1 MHIVKV
7 TATGGKITEAQWLA
21 RAETVHR
28 QLRPQ
33 LPTDYGRRMAEIFAT
48 GVEMWIAVEGERV
61 LGVAVFRM
69 IENTSAGRKLYVD
82 DLVSDETQ
90 RSQGVGK
97 LLLDGLTEEARQ
109 RGCQTFDLDSGTQ
122 RTDAH
127 RFYFRE
133 RMVVKVFGFTKPLTS
148 S

>member
-7 TATGGKITEAQWLA
+7 TAIGGQIIETPWLT

-33 LPTDYGRRMAEIFAT
+33 LPADYGKRMAEIFAT
-48 GVEMWIAVEGERV
+48 GVEMWIAVEDKSV

-90 RSQGVGK
+90 RSKGVGK
-97 LLLDGLTEEARQ
+97 LLLDGLTQEARQ

-133 RMVVKVFGFTKPLTS
+133 RMVVKVFGFTKPL
-148 S
+148 

>member
-7 TATGGKITEAQWLA
+7 TATGGKIVEAQWLV

-33 LPTDYGRRMAEIFAT
+33 LPAEYVKRMAEIFAT
-48 GVEMWIAVEGERV
+48 GVEMWIAVEDEEV
-61 LGVAVFRM
+61 LGVAVFRI
-69 IENTSAGRKLYVD
+69 IENTHAGRKLYVD
-82 DLVSDETQ
+82 DLVTDETQ
-90 RSQGVGK
+90 RSKGVGK
-97 LLLDGLTEEARQ
+97 LLLDGLTDEARR
-109 RGCQTFDLDSGTQ
+109 RGCLTVDLDSGTQ

-133 RMVVKVFGFTKPLTS
+133 RMVVRVFGFTKPL
-148 S
+148 

>member
-1 MHIVKV
+1 MQIVKV
-7 TATGGKITEAQWLA
+7 TATGGQIIEAEWLA

-33 LPTDYGRRMAEIFAT
+33 LPPDYSKRMAEIFAT
-48 GVEMWIAVEGERV
+48 GVEMWIAADSTTV
-61 LGVAVFRM
+61 LGLAVFR
-69 IENTSAGRKLYVD
+69 ISENTHAGRKLYVD

-90 RSQGVGK
+90 RSKGVGK
-97 LLLDGLTEEARQ
+97 CLLDALTEEARR
-109 RGCQTFDLDSGTQ
+109 RGCQTLDLDSGTQ

-133 RMVVKVFGFTKPLTS
+133 RMVVRVFGFTKAL
-148 S
+148 

>member
-7 TATGGKITEAQWLA
+7 TAIGGQIIEMEWLT

-33 LPTDYGRRMAEIFAT
+33 LPTNYGKRMTEIFAT
-48 GVEMWIAVEGERV
+48 GVEMWIAVEGESV

-90 RSQGVGK
+90 RSKGVGK
-97 LLLDGLTEEARQ
+97 LLLDGLTQEARQ
-109 RGCQTFDLDSGTQ
+109 RDCQTFDLDSGTQ

-133 RMVVKVFGFTKPLTS
+133 RMVVKVFGFTKPL
-148 S
+148 

>member
-1 MHIVKV
+1 MYIVKV
-7 TATGGKITEAQWLA
+7 TATGGKIVEAQWLA

-33 LPTDYGRRMAEIFAT
+33 LPADYAKRMAEIFAT
-48 GVEMWIAVEGERV
+48 GVEMWIAVEGESV

-69 IENTSAGRKLYVD
+69 IENTSVGHKLYVD

-90 RSQGVGK
+90 RSKGVGK

-133 RMVVKVFGFTKPLTS
+133 RMVVKVFGFTKLL
-148 S
+148 

>member
-1 MHIVKV
+1 MEIVKI
-7 TATGGKITEAQWLA
+7 TALGGQVIEAEWLR

-33 LPTDYGRRMAEIFAT
+33 LPADYATRMAEIFAT
-48 GVEMWIAVEGERV
+48 GVEMWIAADGAK
-61 LGVAVFRM
+61 VAGIGVFRS
-69 IENTSAGRKLYVD
+69 IENTHAGRKLYVD
-82 DLVSDETQ
+82 DLVTDATQ
-90 RSQGVGK
+90 RSKGVGK
-97 LLLDGLTEEARQ
+97 LLLDGLTEEARR
-109 RGCQTFDLDSGTQ
+109 RGCQSFELDSGTQ

-133 RMVVKVFGFTKPLTS
+133 GMAIRVFGFTKPLVS

>member
-7 TATGGKITEAQWLA
+7 TATGGKIVEAQWLV

-33 LPTDYGRRMAEIFAT
+33 LPVDYVKRMAEIFAT
-48 GVEMWIAVEGERV
+48 GVEMWIAVEGESV
-61 LGVAVFRM
+61 LGVAVFRI
-69 IENTSAGRKLYVD
+69 IENTAAGRKLYVD

-90 RSQGVGK
+90 RSKGVGK
-97 LLLDGLTEEARQ
+97 LLLNGLTQEARQ
-109 RGCQTFDLDSGTQ
+109 RSCLTFDLDSGTQ

-133 RMVVKVFGFTKPLTS
+133 RMVVKVFGFTKPL
-148 S
+148 

>member
-7 TATGGKITEAQWLA
+7 TAAGGKIVEAQWLA

-33 LPTDYGRRMAEIFAT
+33 LPADYAKRMAEIFAT
-48 GVEMWIAVEGERV
+48 GVEMWIAVEGESV

-69 IENTSAGRKLYVD
+69 IENTSVGRKLYVD

-90 RSQGVGK
+90 RSKGVGK
-97 LLLDGLTEEARQ
+97 LLLDGLTQEARQ

-133 RMVVKVFGFTKPLTS
+133 RMVVKVFGFTKPL
-148 S
+148 

>member
-7 TATGGKITEAQWLA
+7 TAGGGKIVEARWLA

-33 LPTDYGRRMAEIFAT
+33 LPVDYVKRMAEIFAT
-48 GVEMWIAVEGERV
+48 GVEMWIAVEAESV

-90 RSQGVGK
+90 RSKGVGK
-97 LLLDGLTEEARQ
+97 LLLDGLTQEARQ
-109 RGCQTFDLDSGTQ
+109 RDCQTFDLDSGTQ